1 MQIPGPT
8 FGFESRTGQF
18 TYPFLI
24 SAMLLVHRY
33 VYPAYPEWRTAEV
46 YLSMVLLGLYTVMR
60 KMIIGEARAR
70 WGRQIRMI
78 EKTIEVYIGVSVI
91 ASLIFALIMS
101 MFG

>member
-1 MQIPGPT
+1 VQTPRPT
-8 FGFESRTGQF
+8 FGFESRAGQF

-33 VYPAYPEWRTAEV
+33 VYPAYPEWRTAEI
-46 YLSMVLLGLYTVMR
+46 YLSMGLLGLYIVMR
-60 KMIIGEARAR
+60 KMIIGETRDR
-70 WGRQIRMI
+70 WGRKIRMV
-78 EKTIEVYIGVSVI
+78 EKTIEVYIGVSVV

>member
-1 MQIPGPT
+1 MQIPGPA
-8 FGFESRTGQF
+8 FGFESRAGQF

-33 VYPAYPEWRTAEV
+33 VYPAYPEWRTAEF
-46 YLSMVLLGLYTVMR
+46 YLSMGLLGLYIFSR
-60 KMIIGEARAR
+60 KFITGESRAR
-70 WGRQIRMI
+70 WFRQLRMM
-78 EKTIEVYIGVSVI
+78 EKSIEVYIGVSVV